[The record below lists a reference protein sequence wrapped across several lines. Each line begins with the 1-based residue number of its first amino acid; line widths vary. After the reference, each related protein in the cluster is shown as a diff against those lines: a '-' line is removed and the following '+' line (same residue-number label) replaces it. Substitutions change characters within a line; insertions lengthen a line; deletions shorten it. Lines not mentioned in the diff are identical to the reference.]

1 MKNDRVLHILEEFQI
16 KLILLDSHSENNL
29 NWIKNAVKVILNI
42 EIDDLTDDQIKLL
55 SKLFSDNLQEGMSP
69 KEAMK
74 KAFRII
80 NCFL

>member
-1 MKNDRVLHILEEFQI
+1 MKNNRVLHILEEFQI

-55 SKLFSDNLQEGMSP
+55 SKLFSDNLHEGMSP